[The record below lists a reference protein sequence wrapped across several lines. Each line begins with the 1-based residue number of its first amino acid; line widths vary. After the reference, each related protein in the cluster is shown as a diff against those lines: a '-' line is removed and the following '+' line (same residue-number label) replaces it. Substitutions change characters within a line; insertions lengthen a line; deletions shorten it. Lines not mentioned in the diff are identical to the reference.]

1 MTAPVVRVIGI
12 DPGPVPGIVLLDP
25 TGVVHAVQCSHTV
38 ASVLFAALL
47 DQQPATPTVVQ
58 IEKFVVG
65 RRAGASSS
73 AKAGE
78 QTRELIG
85 RLREVWETFDS
96 SVNGRLGGHWFE
108 RTASQVKPWATNE
121 RLAAAGLLAK
131 TEGMRHAR
139 DGARHAIYCAV
150 HDAGLP
156 DPLSKRKR
164 SN

>member
-1 MTAPVVRVIGI
+1 MTALNVRVLGI
-12 DPGPVPGIVLLDP
+12 DPGPVPGIVVLDP
-25 TGVVHAVQCSHTV
+25 TGAVHAVQCSHDIAT
-38 ASVLFAALL
+38 VLFAALL

-73 AKAGE
+73 AAAGE
-78 QTRELIG
+78 QTRNLIG

-108 RTASQVKPWATNE
+108 RTAANVKPWATNE

-139 DGARHAIYCAV
+139 DGARHALFAAV
-150 HDAGLP
+150 HGGHLP
-156 DPLSKRKR
+156 DPLSKKASR
-164 SN
+164 